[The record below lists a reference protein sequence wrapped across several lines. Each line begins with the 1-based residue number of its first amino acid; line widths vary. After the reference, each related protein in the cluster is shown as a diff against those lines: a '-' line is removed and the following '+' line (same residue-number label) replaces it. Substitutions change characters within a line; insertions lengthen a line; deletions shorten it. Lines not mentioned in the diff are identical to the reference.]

1 MHASDVGGGVG
12 FLQGYGPKFH
22 FKQNQCWYLKYLTNF
37 SAIALRI
44 AEFRKAI
51 FHFQAFSELKEW
63 ETEEGRAKEYNYK
76 FKAVKMEAGSASS
89 ASFRFDRDCT
99 RTAHAGQ
106 SPMVGG
112 TLGLITN
119 PRTMTSWPMN
129 LGYSFDNI
137 SLILWLRLEGS
148 GSQCDSL
155 MSEEGH
161 FFFSGME

>member
-1 MHASDVGGGVG
+1 
-12 FLQGYGPKFH
+12 
-22 FKQNQCWYLKYLTNF
+22 
-37 SAIALRI
+37 
-44 AEFRKAI
+44 
-51 FHFQAFSELKEW
+51 
-63 ETEEGRAKEYNYK
+63 
-76 FKAVKMEAGSASS
+76 MEASSASS
-89 ASFRFDRDCT
+89 ASFRFDGDCT
-99 RTAHAGQ
+99 RTAHNGQ

-112 TLGLITN
+112 TLGLIRN
-119 PRTMTSWPMN
+119 PRTMTSWPIN

>member
-1 MHASDVGGGVG
+1 M
-12 FLQGYGPKFH
+12 
-22 FKQNQCWYLKYLTNF
+22 KYRTNF
-37 SAIALRI
+37 SAIALRL

-63 ETEEGRAKEYNYK
+63 ETGEGRAKDYNYE

-89 ASFRFDRDCT
+89 ASFRFDGDCT

-119 PRTMTSWPMN
+119 PRTMAN
-129 LGYSFDNI
+129 
-137 SLILWLRLEGS
+137 ES
-148 GSQCDSL
+148 GLQL
-155 MSEEGH
+155 
-161 FFFSGME
+161 